1 MDPANLGNTP
11 DEELLRS
18 RLRKMIFK
26 NIGIMCYSL
35 PVSQDPKS
43 VLYGNVLSL
52 GDLDYMREFFEPR
65 Q

>member
-1 MDPANLGNTP
+1 MDPANLGTTP

-18 RLRKMIFK
+18 RLRKMMVK
-26 NIGIMCYSL
+26 NIGIMCYGL
-35 PVSQDPKS
+35 PVSRDPKS

-52 GDLDYMREFFEPR
+52 GDLDYMSEFFEPR

>member
-43 VLYGNVLSL
+43 VLYGNVFSL
-52 GDLDYMREFFEPR
+52 GDLDYMSEFFEPR